1 MAAICTGR
9 VVFVAILWTLA
20 DRAWCTTT
28 VEPDAITTAP
38 ATSPRPGTLRTTT
51 TPTAVRGPRGTDLQ
65 AQLASIQKLRDTLGK

>member
-20 DRAWCTTT
+20 DRAWCTT

-38 ATSPRPGTLRTTT
+38 ATPPRPGTLRTTT
-51 TPTAVRGPRGTDLQ
+51 PPTAVRGTDLQ
-65 AQLASIQKLRDTLGK
+65 AQLASIQQLRDTLGK